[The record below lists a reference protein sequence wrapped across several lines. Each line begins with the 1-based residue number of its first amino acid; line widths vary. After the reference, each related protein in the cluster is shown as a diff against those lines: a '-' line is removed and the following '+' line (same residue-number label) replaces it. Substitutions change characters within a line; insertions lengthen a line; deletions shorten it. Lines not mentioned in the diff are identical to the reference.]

1 MSTHPYSSLGQT
13 FYVKRFC
20 EMFASEW
27 SACAPEISG
36 GLRATLKLGLRAL
49 AMHEFATLLQAFA
62 AFMWPTFAF
71 TTLFVFRR
79 QIADLLSRLKKG
91 KLLGQEIEL
100 SESLDQLQLA
110 ALGAQT
116 EVAALPQPA
125 QPPKT
130 AAETLQDQSVEQRII
145 GEAATSPKAALISL
159 AAELERLAREVLA
172 TTGHLKGRRFVP
184 IQQAIAEVQS
194 TFGLAAH
201 VPSSLQHFWDVRNRL
216 IHRGEGTDEDI
227 LRSIDSGLAILRA
240 LQALPRETNV
250 VFEPNVDLYEDI
262 GLTSP
267 IAGAHGVLLET
278 SSPGGVSKSLRIF
291 PSRQTHFKKGKK
303 VSWEWNMFFVVGP
316 AWYRDPAT
324 GQAKEAWRGS
334 AEFIGRHLDEL

>member
-1 MSTHPYSSLGQT
+1 
-13 FYVKRFC
+13 
-20 EMFASEW
+20 
-27 SACAPEISG
+27 
-36 GLRATLKLGLRAL
+36 
-49 AMHEFATLLQAFA
+49 MHEFATLLQAFA